1 MGLKTLF
8 WLERAQ
14 KIDDVLLL
22 LSGQPIEMF
31 DDLICLAAKALVIS
45 DGFHKV
51 GRPSIMEEENALSD
65 APEGSGS
72 ELARAGAT
80 LRDAVGES
88 FSHVVDDEVRV
99 EIRRLIRERNTRDG

>member
-45 DGFHKV
+45 DSFHQV
-51 GRPSIMEEENALSD
+51 GRPSIM
-65 APEGSGS
+65 
-72 ELARAGAT
+72 
-80 LRDAVGES
+80 
-88 FSHVVDDEVRV
+88 
-99 EIRRLIRERNTRDG
+99 